1 MQTAFGRLPR
11 RNGMSLLE
19 QLDDDLKNAML
30 ARDEDRKRTL
40 RSVKTAATNAL
51 VEKRTAEGM
60 EATLSDEEV
69 LKVIARQAN
78 QRRDSITEFS
88 KAGRMDLVTPEQAE
102 LAILESYLPQ
112 QLGADQVR
120 LVVQQVIAETGASS
134 AKDMGMVMRTA
145 MARLQG
151 QADGKLVNQLA
162 RELLG

>member
-1 MQTAFGRLPR
+1 MQTAKGRLPR

-78 QRRDSITEFS
+78 QRRDSIAEFS

>member
-1 MQTAFGRLPR
+1 
-11 RNGMSLLE
+11 MSLLE

-60 EATLSDEEV
+60 GATLSDEEV

-78 QRRDSITEFS
+78 QRRDSIAEFS
-88 KAGRMDLVTPEQAE
+88 RAGRMDLVTPEQAE
-102 LAILESYLPQ
+102 LVILESYLPQ

>member
-1 MQTAFGRLPR
+1 MQTAKGRLPR